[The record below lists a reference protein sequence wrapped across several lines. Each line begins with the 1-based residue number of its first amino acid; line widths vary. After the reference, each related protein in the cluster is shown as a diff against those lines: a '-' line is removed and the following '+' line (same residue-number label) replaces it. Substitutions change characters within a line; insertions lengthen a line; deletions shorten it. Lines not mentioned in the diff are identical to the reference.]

1 MARSY
6 GKSELQLLKSH
17 ARQLPPVDDVA
28 SRFSGRVGE
37 PDSCNK
43 DIPDASLIHAM
54 KKKREMLREMGGSS
68 AASFISLDV
77 NDDDD
82 DDEGANGG
90 STLVREEDELG
101 DGEEAFEDHAGN
113 RIVFGG
119 DAVKKFRDQR
129 RQLIREIIDD
139 GFAHKTKNFFSFFL
153 YLTLVHVE
161 RPWRTMKIVRGG
173 KTSKFGVARACF
185 RLAAMAWLL
194 RLRKSLAAS
203 ITLPRVRQCKLIR
216 HV

>member
-82 DDEGANGG
+82 DEGANGG

-139 GFAHKTKNFFSFFL
+139 GFAHKTNFFFFLSFFIL
-153 YLTLVHVE
+153 HWY
-161 RPWRTMKIVRGG
+161 M
-173 KTSKFGVARACF
+173 
-185 RLAAMAWLL
+185 
-194 RLRKSLAAS
+194 
-203 ITLPRVRQCKLIR
+203 
-216 HV
+216 